1 MEVFRRLIII
11 NYGLREIRTVR
22 LSDHFQLLPFIK
34 EITLLFRQPI
44 QNPTMLSFF
53 RALWIFVLVFMSA
66 AHADNLRISTWG
78 GAYGEVYNATVLQR
92 FARQE
97 HTDVDRQPAWDE
109 RTDRPVDGG
118 PDVVELSLSQ
128 ARQGCSDGKLMWLPP
143 DTLSS
148 LSTLSSF
155 LPNAVQ
161 PCAIGQW
168 AWGTVIGF
176 MPELAG
182 ETYHQPPSL
191 VSDFFNLQEYPGK
204 RAIVKSPRTL
214 AEWAL
219 AASGVPADRIY
230 AALEQTEQVWP
241 VIEKQLRL
249 IENHVV
255 WVENDN
261 DALEH
266 LRSGLATMAMLSTNA
281 VLSEALTRSNAP
293 QVLWDAAVLELSM
306 LAVPSASDNPELAVR
321 FLHYMTAP
329 ENTLEFSAAL
339 GFSPVNFESV
349 RLLNRRY
356 HHYLP
361 TMPGNFDNA
370 IYADVLWWR
379 SEPAQSL
386 VSRFAEWTVKVQ
398 SLDSL
403 VMASPVE
410 IATAETARPLTERL
424 PGFIPEL

>member
-1 MEVFRRLIII
+1 
-11 NYGLREIRTVR
+11 
-22 LSDHFQLLPFIK
+22 
-34 EITLLFRQPI
+34 
-44 QNPTMLSFF
+44 
-53 RALWIFVLVFMSA
+53 
-66 AHADNLRISTWG
+66 
-78 GAYGEVYNATVLQR
+78 
-92 FARQE
+92 
-97 HTDVDRQPAWDE
+97 
-109 RTDRPVDGG
+109 
-118 PDVVELSLSQ
+118 
-128 ARQGCSDGKLMWLPP
+128 
-143 DTLSS
+143 
-148 LSTLSSF
+148 
-155 LPNAVQ
+155 
-161 PCAIGQW
+161 
-168 AWGTVIGF
+168 
-176 MPELAG
+176 
-182 ETYHQPPSL
+182 
-191 VSDFFNLQEYPGK
+191 
-204 RAIVKSPRTL
+204 
-214 AEWAL
+214 
-219 AASGVPADRIY
+219 
-230 AALEQTEQVWP
+230 
-241 VIEKQLRL
+241 
-249 IENHVV
+249 
-255 WVENDN
+255 
-261 DALEH
+261 
-266 LRSGLATMAMLSTNA
+266 MAMLSTNA